1 MAFFPERLQTTKE
14 LITREGTVIA
24 AGNNVNLG
32 ASSFL
37 RLTSGTSLT
46 GLAGGLSGYEV
57 TLINATGATVTIAHN
72 SASSSAGNKIATE
85 SSADRPLVNGAAM
98 LLKYSA
104 NLFAG
109 AGGWQVVSVLTGAQL
124 PEGTAIAA
132 GNDVSLALADFVR
145 ITSGTSLT
153 GLAGGISG
161 YQLTLINATAGDVT
175 IANNSG
181 SSSAGNKI
189 VTGTGGDIA
198 LPSGA
203 ALYLKWSANLLTGGA
218 WQVVGGVA
226 GGFKT
231 SAVQTLGAGGT
242 PTIGTQPF
250 QRIKVKSS
258 GGPLSMATTLAGGTD
273 GMTILFIGDDSTNT
287 ITIAQNDAANGWIL
301 NGDVVLS
308 KYSTLLVQYDSS
320 GTGRW
325 IEISRN
331 MIASYV

>member
-14 LITREGTVIA
+14 LITREGTAIA
-24 AGNNVNLG
+24 AGNNVSTG

-37 RLTSGTSLT
+37 R
-46 GLAGGLSGYEV
+46 
-57 TLINATGATVTIAHN
+57 
-72 SASSSAGNKIATE
+72 
-85 SSADRPLVNGAAM
+85 M
-98 LLKYSA
+98 
-104 NLFAG
+104 
-109 AGGWQVVSVLTGAQL
+109 
-124 PEGTAIAA
+124 
-132 GNDVSLALADFVR
+132 
-145 ITSGTSLT
+145 TSGTSLT

-161 YQLTLINATAGDVT
+161 YELTIINDTAGDVT

-203 ALYLKWSANLLTGGA
+203 ALYLKYSSNLLSAAGA

-231 SAVQTLGAGGT
+231 SLVQSLAAAGT

-250 QRIKVKSS
+250 QRIKVA
-258 GGPLSMATTLAGGTD
+258 GNGAAVSMATTLAGGTD
-273 GMTILFIGDDSTNT
+273 GMTLLFIGNDSTNT
-287 ITIAQNDAANGWIL
+287 VTIAQNDAANGFIL

-308 KYSTLLVQYDSS
+308 KYSTLLVQYDSTS
-320 GTGRW
+320 SRW
-325 IEISRN
+325 VEISRN

>member
-1 MAFFPERLQTTKE
+1 MAFFPERLQTTQE
-14 LITREGTVIA
+14 LITR
-24 AGNNVNLG
+24 
-32 ASSFL
+32 
-37 RLTSGTSLT
+37 
-46 GLAGGLSGYEV
+46 
-57 TLINATGATVTIAHN
+57 
-72 SASSSAGNKIATE
+72 
-85 SSADRPLVNGAAM
+85 
-98 LLKYSA
+98 
-104 NLFAG
+104 
-109 AGGWQVVSVLTGAQL
+109 
-124 PEGTAIAA
+124 EGTAIAA
-132 GNDVSLALADFVR
+132 GNNVSTGNSSFLR

-161 YQLTLINATAGDVT
+161 YELTLINATAGDVT
-175 IANNSG
+175 IANNSA

-203 ALYLKWSANLLTGGA
+203 ALYLKYSSNLLSGAGA

-231 SAVQTLGAGGT
+231 SLVQSISAAGT

-250 QRIKVKSS
+250 QRIKVAGS
-258 GGPLSMATTLAGGTD
+258 GAAVTMATTLAGGTD

-287 ITIAQNDAANGWIL
+287 VTIAQNDASNGFIL

-308 KYSTLLVQYDSS
+308 KFSTLLVQYDSATS
-320 GTGRW
+320 RW
-325 IEISRN
+325 VEVSRN

>member
-14 LITREGTVIA
+14 LVTREGTAIA
-24 AGNNVNLG
+24 AGDNVNLG
-32 ASSFL
+32 GVSFA
-37 RLTSGTSLT
+37 RATSGTTLS
-46 GLAGGLSGYEV
+46 GFAGGLSGYE
-57 TLINATGATVTIAHN
+57 
-72 SASSSAGNKIATE
+72 
-85 SSADRPLVNGAAM
+85 
-98 LLKYSA
+98 
-104 NLFAG
+104 
-109 AGGWQVVSVLTGAQL
+109 
-124 PEGTAIAA
+124 
-132 GNDVSLALADFVR
+132 
-145 ITSGTSLT
+145 
-153 GLAGGISG
+153 
-161 YQLTLINATAGDVT
+161 LTLINSTGADLTIKNDATST
-175 IANNSG
+175 N
-181 SSSAGNKI
+181 GNRI

-198 LPSGA
+198 LPNNA
-203 ALYLKWSANLLTGGA
+203 ALYFKWSANLLTGGA

-231 SAVQTLGAGGT
+231 SAVQALGAGGT

-308 KYSTLLVQYDSS
+308 KYSTLLVQYDSTTS
-320 GTGRW
+320 RW
-325 IEISRN
+325 VEISRN